1 MPEATVERARTLAD
15 CVTGSNWATDRA
27 HREALIDPVN
37 PFSSQAGMLRSNDG
51 FAEFW
56 PDYLP
61 APQGRPAPGS
71 AITSRRCRRLLG
83 LYGIATLQIWYVI
96 AAIVGGYALAVGSHY
111 GFKDGKPLVGRSA
124 VMGARADFRM
134 IGLALTGTS
143 RRRVSMW
150 DRRQRE
156 RRETTVKS

>member
-1 MPEATVERARTLAD
+1 
-15 CVTGSNWATDRA
+15 
-27 HREALIDPVN
+27 
-37 PFSSQAGMLRSNDG
+37 MLRSNDG

-56 PDYLP
+56 PDYLR
-61 APQGRPAPGS
+61 AHRKIGTRICHYIATLGGVS
-71 AITSRRCRRLLG
+71 LG

-134 IGLALTGTS
+134 IGLALTGRLDDEFRKYGIARKENS
-143 RRRVSMW
+143 G
-150 DRRQRE
+150 
-156 RRETTVKS
+156 K

>member
-1 MPEATVERARTLAD
+1 
-15 CVTGSNWATDRA
+15 
-27 HREALIDPVN
+27 
-37 PFSSQAGMLRSNDG
+37 MLRSNDS

-56 PDYLP
+56 PDYLR
-61 APQGRPAPGS
+61 AHRKTGTRICHYIATLWGVS
-71 AITSRRCRRLLG
+71 LG

-134 IGLALTGTS
+134 IGLALTGRLDEEFRKYGIADKES
-143 RRRVSMW
+143 GEKRRS
-150 DRRQRE
+150 
-156 RRETTVKS
+156 KS